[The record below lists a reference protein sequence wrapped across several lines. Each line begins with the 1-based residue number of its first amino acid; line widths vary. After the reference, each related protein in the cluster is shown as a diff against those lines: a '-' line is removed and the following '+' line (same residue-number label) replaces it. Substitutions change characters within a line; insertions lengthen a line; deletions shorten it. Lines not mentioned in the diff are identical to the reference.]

1 VAASPDAVK
10 VFAPAKINLFLHVG
24 ERRSDGYHAL
34 ESLVVFADVGD
45 ELLIEPAHA
54 FSLALD
60 GPFGGKLAG
69 GQDNLIAKAARA
81 LAAKVGRS
89 PNVKITLTKNLPVA
103 SGIGGGSADAAAT
116 LRGLVQFWDLKIPQI
131 ELHAIA
137 EALGSDVPAC
147 LLSETLWMTGRGE
160 GIDPIPGIPPA
171 PLVLVNPGV
180 AVSTAQIF
188 ANLKTRVGVGQAAK
202 PKTDLSVLA
211 LADYFKSNRND
222 LENPARDVAPAIDE
236 VLKTISHSGALRTR
250 MSGSGATCF
259 GLFADDQSAHAAAAK
274 IAEDHPNWWVKKAKI
289 ISLLTY
295 LPTRG

>member
-1 VAASPDAVK
+1 VAANPDAVK

-24 ERRSDGYHAL
+24 ERRSDGYHEL

-45 ELLIEPAHA
+45 ELLIEPAKS

-60 GPFGGKLAG
+60 GPFGGKLANE
-69 GQDNLIAKAARA
+69 QDNLIAKAARA
-81 LAAKVGRS
+81 LGAKAGRS
-89 PNVKITLTKNLPVA
+89 PDVRITLTKNLPVA

-116 LRGLVQFWDLKIPQI
+116 LRGLVQFWDIKMPQP

-137 EALGSDVPAC
+137 ETLGSDVPAC

-160 GIDPIPGIPPA
+160 GIEPVPGLPPA

-180 AVSTAQIF
+180 AVSTARIF
-188 ANLKTRVGVGQAAK
+188 ANLKNRVGIGQAAK
-202 PKTDLSVLA
+202 PKADLSMLA

-222 LENPARDVAPAIDE
+222 LEKPAREIAPAIDE
-236 VLKTISHSGALRTR
+236 VLQAISHSGALRTR

-259 GLFADDQSAHAAAAK
+259 GLFADDKSAEAAAAK
-274 IAEDHPNWWVKKAKI
+274 IAEDHPDWWVKKARI
-289 ISLLTY
+289 Q
-295 LPTRG
+295 

>member
-1 VAASPDAVK
+1 VAANPDAVK

-24 ERRSDGYHAL
+24 ERRSDGYHEL

-45 ELLIEPAHA
+45 ELLIEPAKS

-60 GPFGGKLAG
+60 GPFGGKLANE
-69 GQDNLIAKAARA
+69 QDNLIAKAARA
-81 LAAKVGRS
+81 LGAKAGRS
-89 PNVKITLTKNLPVA
+89 PDVRITLTKNLPVA

-116 LRGLVQFWDLKIPQI
+116 LRGLVQFWDIKMPQP

-137 EALGSDVPAC
+137 ETLGSDVPAC

-160 GIDPIPGIPPA
+160 GIEPVPGLPPA

-180 AVSTAQIF
+180 AVSTARIF
-188 ANLKTRVGVGQAAK
+188 ANLKNRVGVGQAAK
-202 PKTDLSVLA
+202 PKADLSVLA

-222 LENPARDVAPAIDE
+222 LEKPAREIAPAIDE
-236 VLKTISHSGALRTR
+236 VLQAISHSGALRTR

-259 GLFADDQSAHAAAAK
+259 GLFADDKSAEAAAAK
-274 IAEDHPNWWVKKAKI
+274 IAEDHPDWWVKKARI
-289 ISLLTY
+289 Q
-295 LPTRG
+295 

>member
-1 VAASPDAVK
+1 VAANPDAVK

-24 ERRSDGYHAL
+24 ERRSDGYHDL

-45 ELLIEPAHA
+45 ELLIEPAKS

-60 GPFGGKLAG
+60 GPFGGKLANE
-69 GQDNLIAKAARA
+69 QDNLIAKAARA
-81 LAAKVGRS
+81 LGAKAGRS
-89 PNVKITLTKNLPVA
+89 PDVRITLTKNLPVA

-116 LRGLVQFWDLKIPQI
+116 LRGLVQFWDIKMPHD
-131 ELHAIA
+131 ELHTIA
-137 EALGSDVPAC
+137 ESLGSDVPAC

-160 GIDPIPGIPPA
+160 GIQPVPGLPPA

-188 ANLKTRVGVGQAAK
+188 ANLKNRVGIGQAAK
-202 PKTDLSVLA
+202 PKADLSVLA

-222 LENPARDVAPAIDE
+222 LEKPAREIAPAIDE
-236 VLKTISHSGALRTR
+236 VLQAISHSGALRTR

-259 GLFADDQSAHAAAAK
+259 GLFADDKSAEAAAAK
-274 IAEDHPNWWVKKAKI
+274 IAEDHPDWWVKKARI
-289 ISLLTY
+289 Q
-295 LPTRG
+295 

>member
-24 ERRSDGYHAL
+24 NKRDDGYHAL

-45 ELLIEPAHA
+45 ELLIEAAGA

-60 GPFGGKLAG
+60 GPFGGKLANEP
-69 GQDNLIAKAARA
+69 DNLIARAARA
-81 LAAKVGRS
+81 LAAKAGRS
-89 PNVKITLTKNLPVA
+89 PNVKVTLIKNLPVA

-116 LRGLVQFWDLKIPQI
+116 LRGLVQFWDLKIPHA
-131 ELHAIA
+131 ELQAIA
-137 EALGSDVPAC
+137 ETLGSDVPAC

-160 GIDPIPGIPPA
+160 GIEHVPGLPSA
-171 PLVLVNPGV
+171 PLVLVNPGI

-188 ANLKTRVGVGQAAK
+188 ANLKNRVGVGQAAK
-202 PKTDLSVLA
+202 PKADLSVLA

-222 LENPARDVAPAIDE
+222 LENPAREIAPAIDE
-236 VLKTISHSGALRTR
+236 VLQALSHSDALRSR

-259 GLFADDQSAHAAAAK
+259 GLFADDKSAEAAAAK
-274 IAEDHPNWWVKKAKI
+274 IAEDHPSWWVKKARV
-289 ISLLTY
+289 L
-295 LPTRG
+295 

>member
-1 VAASPDAVK
+1 VAANPDAVK

-24 ERRSDGYHAL
+24 ERRSDGYHEL

-45 ELLIEPAHA
+45 ELLIEPAKS

-60 GPFGGKLAG
+60 GPFGGKLANE
-69 GQDNLIAKAARA
+69 QDNLIAKAARA
-81 LAAKVGRS
+81 LGAKAGRS
-89 PNVKITLTKNLPVA
+89 PDVRITLTKNLPVA

-116 LRGLVQFWDLKIPQI
+116 LRGLVQFWDIKMPQP

-137 EALGSDVPAC
+137 ETLGSDVPAC

-160 GIDPIPGIPPA
+160 GIEPVPGLPPA

-180 AVSTAQIF
+180 AVSTARIF
-188 ANLKTRVGVGQAAK
+188 ANLKNRVGIGQAAK
-202 PKTDLSVLA
+202 PRADLSMLA

-222 LENPARDVAPAIDE
+222 LEKPAREIAPAIDE
-236 VLKTISHSGALRTR
+236 VLQAISHSGALRTR

-259 GLFADDQSAHAAAAK
+259 GLFADDKSAEAAAAK
-274 IAEDHPNWWVKKAKI
+274 IAEDHPDWWVKKARI
-289 ISLLTY
+289 Q
-295 LPTRG
+295 

>member
-1 VAASPDAVK
+1 MAANPDAVK

-24 ERRSDGYHAL
+24 ERRSDGYHEL

-45 ELLIEPAHA
+45 ELLIEPAKA
-54 FSLALD
+54 FSFALD
-60 GPFGGKLAG
+60 GPFGSKLANEG
-69 GQDNLIAKAARA
+69 DNLIAKAARA
-81 LAAKVGRS
+81 LGAKAGRS

-116 LRGLVQFWDLKIPQI
+116 LRGLVQFWDLKIPDD

-137 EALGSDVPAC
+137 ETLGSDVPAC

-160 GIDPIPGIPPA
+160 GIEPVPGLPPA

-180 AVSTAQIF
+180 GVSTRDIF
-188 ANLKTRVGVGQAAK
+188 AKLERRVGIGHAAK
-202 PKTDLSVLA
+202 PESDLSVLA

-222 LENPARDVAPAIDE
+222 LEKPAREIAPAIDE
-236 VLKTISHSGALRTR
+236 VLQAISRHGALRTR

-259 GLFADDQSAHAAAAK
+259 GLFADDKSAEAAAAK
-274 IAEDHPNWWVKKAKI
+274 IAEGHPGWWVKKARI
-289 ISLLTY
+289 Q
-295 LPTRG
+295 

>member
-1 VAASPDAVK
+1 VAANPDAVT

-24 ERRSDGYHAL
+24 ERRSDGYHEL

-60 GPFGGKLAG
+60 GPFGGKLASE
-69 GQDNLIAKAARA
+69 QDNLIAKAARA
-81 LAAKVGRS
+81 LSAKADRA
-89 PNVKITLTKNLPVA
+89 PDVKITLTKNLPVA

-116 LRGLVQFWDLKIPQI
+116 LRGLVQFWKLKIPHN

-137 EALGSDVPAC
+137 ETLGSDVPAC

-160 GIDPIPGIPPA
+160 GIEPVPGLPSV
-171 PLVLVNPGV
+171 PLVLVNPGI

-188 ANLKTRVGVGQAAK
+188 ANLKNRIGVGQAAK
-202 PKTDLSVLA
+202 PKADLSVLA

-222 LENPARDVAPAIDE
+222 LESPACEIAPEIDE
-236 VLKTISHSGALRTR
+236 VLQAISHSGALRTR
-250 MSGSGATCF
+250 SSGSGATCF
-259 GLFADDQSAHAAAAK
+259 GLFADDKFAEVAAAN
-274 IAEDHPNWWVKKAKI
+274 IA
-289 ISLLTY
+289 
-295 LPTRG
+295 

>member
-45 ELLIEPAHA
+45 ELLIESAHA

-60 GPFGGKLAG
+60 GPFGGKLADE
-69 GQDNLIAKAARA
+69 QENLIAKAARA
-81 LAAKVGRS
+81 LAAKASRS

-160 GIDPIPGIPPA
+160 GIEPIPGIPPA

-180 AVSTAQIF
+180 AVSTARIF

-222 LENPARDVAPAIDE
+222 LENPAREIAPAIDE
-236 VLKTISHSGALRTR
+236 VLKTISHSGALSTR

-259 GLFADDQSAHAAAAK
+259 GLFADDQSAQVAATK

-289 ISLLTY
+289 I
-295 LPTRG
+295 

>member
-24 ERRSDGYHAL
+24 GRRSDGYHVL

-45 ELLIEPAHA
+45 ELLIESAHA

-60 GPFGGKLAG
+60 GPFGGKLADE
-69 GQDNLIAKAARA
+69 QENLIAKAARA
-81 LAAKVGRS
+81 LAAKASRS

-160 GIDPIPGIPPA
+160 GIEPIPGIPPA

-180 AVSTAQIF
+180 AVSTARIF

-222 LENPARDVAPAIDE
+222 LENPAREIAPAIDE

-259 GLFADDQSAHAAAAK
+259 GLFADDKSAEAAAAK
-274 IAEDHPNWWVKKAKI
+274 IAKDYPGWWVKKARI
-289 ISLLTY
+289 Q
-295 LPTRG
+295 

>member
-1 VAASPDAVK
+1 MAANPDAVK

-24 ERRSDGYHAL
+24 ERRSDGYHDL

-45 ELLIEPAHA
+45 ELLIEPAKS

-60 GPFGGKLAG
+60 GPFGGKLANE
-69 GQDNLIAKAARA
+69 QDNLIAKAARA
-81 LAAKVGRS
+81 LGAKAGRS
-89 PNVKITLTKNLPVA
+89 PDVRITLTKNLPVA

-116 LRGLVQFWDLKIPQI
+116 LRGLVQFWDIKMPHD
-131 ELHAIA
+131 ELHTIA
-137 EALGSDVPAC
+137 ESLGSDVPAC

-160 GIDPIPGIPPA
+160 GIEPVPGLPPA

-180 AVSTAQIF
+180 AVSTARIF
-188 ANLKTRVGVGQAAK
+188 ANLKNRVGVGQATK

-222 LENPARDVAPAIDE
+222 LEKPAREIAPAIDE
-236 VLKTISHSGALRTR
+236 ALQAISHSGALRTR

-259 GLFADDQSAHAAAAK
+259 GLFADDKSAEAAAAK
-274 IAEDHPNWWVKKAKI
+274 IAGDHPDWWVKKARI
-289 ISLLTY
+289 Q
-295 LPTRG
+295 

>member
-60 GPFGGKLAG
+60 GPFGGKLADE
-69 GQDNLIAKAARA
+69 QENLIAKAARA
-81 LAAKVGRS
+81 LAAKASRS

-160 GIDPIPGIPPA
+160 GIEPIPGIPPA

-180 AVSTAQIF
+180 AVSTARIF

-259 GLFADDQSAHAAAAK
+259 GLFADDQSAQVAAAK

-289 ISLLTY
+289 I
-295 LPTRG
+295 